1 MKKQLQS
8 SLCQKF
14 LLALCIGISG
24 IWGSFFNTSPLLA
37 QVTPPTVPQTK
48 LKVGF
53 AGESPVVIKS
63 ETGQITGIT
72 VEMWRLLADEL
83 KLKYEIIFYPSV
95 SDALTHLSLGKIDV
109 AFGTVSVNP
118 ERLELFDFTQP
129 ITQNELTLLLA
140 PEPPTL
146 FSIIK
151 PFLGWAFL
159 SSVGIIYF
167 CLFVVGNLLWL
178 AEHRKNS
185 EQFPAKY
192 HKGIAEGMWCALA
205 TMTTVGY
212 GDRYPKTRLG
222 RFILGWWGI
231 ISIVGVTSLTAGIA
245 TTLSLAFSRTTV
257 EQFKSPKDLENARIA
272 VIIDSNSQKWAEHYH
287 AQIVP
292 IKNLNAGIAQL
303 KEKQVDAILYSRLL
317 LKNYLHHNR
326 QIPYRI
332 ANFIVGTENLSIALK
347 RQNPLTQKLN
357 EHIMMI
363 DTQIKFRQIA
373 ENWLAY
379 SNENPNPP

>member
-1 MKKQLQS
+1 MR
-8 SLCQKF
+8 
-14 LLALCIGISG
+14 A
-24 IWGSFFNTSPLLA
+24 
-37 QVTPPTVPQTK
+37 
-48 LKVGF
+48 
-53 AGESPVVIKS
+53 
-63 ETGQITGIT
+63 
-72 VEMWRLLADEL
+72 
-83 KLKYEIIFYPSV
+83 
-95 SDALTHLSLGKIDV
+95 
-109 AFGTVSVNP
+109 
-118 ERLELFDFTQP
+118 
-129 ITQNELTLLLA
+129 
-140 PEPPTL
+140 
-146 FSIIK
+146 
-151 PFLGWAFL
+151 
-159 SSVGIIYF
+159 
-167 CLFVVGNLLWL
+167 
-178 AEHRKNS
+178 
-185 EQFPAKY
+185 
-192 HKGIAEGMWCALA
+192 
-205 TMTTVGY
+205 
-212 GDRYPKTRLG
+212 KTRLG

-257 EQFKSPKDLENARIA
+257 EQFKSPKDLKNARIV
-272 VIIDSNSQKWAEHYH
+272 VIIDSNAQKWAEHYH

-379 SNENPNPP
+379 SNENPKSP